1 VRPARLPSS
10 LHCSTCGCRF
20 TLPSVD
26 ESLTYVCA
34 RCDVPIATPS
44 TGTSGSGSSRGGI
57 RYVYARPGRTGQHSW
72 RRPFGRYTLHD
83 EIGRGG
89 MGVVYRAWDGM
100 LQKFVAL
107 KVLLSGEHST
117 SEQVERF
124 LREARAASKLDHAN
138 LVKVYD
144 LGWTDDRAYFTMELV
159 DGPTLQE
166 VLEARGALPL
176 NETLRIGAAI
186 SRALAAAH
194 DQGLVHR
201 DVKPA
206 NVLLQVDGTPL
217 LADFG
222 LAADLSEDTGKL
234 TRTGQV
240 IGTPTY
246 MAPEQVT
253 GEHKAS
259 PRTDQYGLG
268 AVLFECLAGEPPYT
282 GEEAMVVLQDI
293 VIGPPPSLRERRP
306 TVPKNV
312 TLVIETAMARDP
324 RQRYPDA
331 RALADDL
338 ERCRRG
344 QPVIANPP
352 SLRQRLQEMVR
363 RNGRMLAMGGGV
375 LTVVIAGLGVATS
388 VMGALED
395 RTEERRE
402 ARAAQELR
410 TLQEEV
416 STLRAADREP
426 EAMRKLLDFARTP
439 SVVGTLSESEALLL
453 RASLLTDAGAPDA
466 SRAWAWAYV
475 AARDSSALDR
485 ALRGLAHEMR
495 AAWRWDSL
503 DEVVDQLISLGP
515 EQARD
520 PEVRR
525 WRAEALLAQGRT
537 LEASELLSRI
547 KAPGAELLEAL
558 AQSTPAPALTGRVL
572 REDLDQD
579 GVKELWVVS
588 ATELAQVEPERLT
601 VTARYPFPEPVYPSQ
616 VHLVP
621 LGSGVVVAGTGAEIR
636 LYTMGP
642 DRLVPQLAWEDGAAL
657 SATSL
662 DLDQDG
668 TDELWVGIGPYGRHL
683 VRLTP
688 GPNGRWHRS
697 DPIDSVD
704 AAWSDVTSL
713 APVDVDKDGD
723 DELVVTLSAWGG
735 YDVRVIEGSPA
746 GFHTAARRK
755 MGHLSHVL
763 PAGDG
768 TFWVAKSDRSPSRV
782 MFSAEAPYGEAPG
795 IYRLSVDQGELDTE
809 LFLPAPTWRGRP
821 PVIDSLIVGDL
832 DGDKVQDVVY
842 SLVSEQ
848 GVSTVLVPQGDPAQ
862 ALVMGG
868 LRATVAAQMDDD
880 PQLELLVTL
889 GMDGPAHVLGA
900 GSGMLPQHKPPSL
913 ATAAVDRNLPLRLQR
928 QWTRAEDLAR
938 MGLTDA
944 AAEEL
949 ARLVQDPSGNPR
961 VQRRAAELAEAAG
974 DDVSAAQLYQRV
986 AEQTGDPL
994 LRDRAARNFLHGHRF
1009 EEAYL
1014 LWQGVQAVPGEG
1026 RPEQP
1031 ALQALLAQG
1040 RTERL
1045 TFERG
1050 LPDALVVHDP
1060 GAVQLDARAQG
1071 LRLAVLSDDAEL
1083 VTVPFRWSGDRL
1095 GLTVSLELRRL
1106 EWASGVRFALRSAT
1120 DEIEIALGGKGG
1132 GMILERG
1139 LSCGASFTDRAVSRA
1154 WQGTPS
1160 ELLPVTLSLDL
1171 ARVTGDLR
1179 CSWRIGDDSGHD
1191 NLVAAQMPAG
1201 GDWELV
1207 IGPSS
1212 PGSVDGSMAAM
1223 VVRELELQG
1232 TELVLGR
1239 ASPDH
1244 AYGSLLASGVIP
1256 EEVPRGMQVWRA
1268 VALAEAGRD
1277 DEAGRALQGSP
1288 RTPETER
1295 EVAQALRSHLA
1306 TFGPVVQATWPDRYH
1321 ELFERAYSTALAAHP
1336 DDEVLMRAL
1345 ITGLPMALD
1354 ARATQRIGRDRAARL
1369 LAARGRA
1376 WAGLGQP
1383 AAARRDLTDATRLG
1397 GLDTE
1402 PRGPVSS
1409 AWIGLAA
1416 LAAAEGDA
1424 DKALDAITRALAVS
1438 AAPELTADVVRV
1450 TPELAPY
1457 VASWSAVLP

>member
-34 RCDVPIATPS
+34 RCDVPVANPS
-44 TGTSGSGSSRGGI
+44 SGTSGSGSSRGGI
-57 RYVYARPGRTGQHSW
+57 RYVYARPGRAGNHSW

-124 LREARAASKLDHAN
+124 LREARAASKLDHPN

-186 SRALAAAH
+186 SRALASAH
-194 DQGLVHR
+194 DHGLVHR

-222 LAADLSEDTGKL
+222 LAADLHDDSGKL

-306 TVPKNV
+306 TIPKNV

-324 RQRYPDA
+324 RMRYADA

-344 QPVIANPP
+344 QPVNANPP
-352 SLRQRLQEMVR
+352 SIRQRLQDMVR
-363 RNGRMLAMGGGV
+363 RNARMLAMGGGV
-375 LTVVIAGLGVATS
+375 LTVVIVGLQVATTFL
-388 VMGALED
+388 GALED

-402 ARAAQELR
+402 TRAAQELR
-410 TLQEEV
+410 ALQEEV
-416 STLRAADREP
+416 SALRTAQREP
-426 EAMRKLLDFARTP
+426 EAIHKLLDFARTP
-439 SVVGTLSESEALLL
+439 SVAGTLSESEALLL
-453 RASLLTDAGAPDA
+453 RASLLTDAGSSDA

-485 ALRGLAHEMR
+485 ALRGMAREMR

-503 DEVVDQLISLGP
+503 NAVVDQLISLGP

-525 WRAEALLAQGRT
+525 WRAEALLAQGRM
-537 LEASELLSRI
+537 LEA
-547 KAPGAELLEAL
+547 AELLDRTGPSGGKLLQAL
-558 AQSTPAPALTGRVL
+558 AQTAPAPALAGRVL
-572 REDLDQD
+572 REDLDGD
-579 GVKELWVVS
+579 GADELWVVS
-588 ATELAQVEPERLT
+588 PTELAQVEPIGLS
-601 VTARYPFPEPVYPSQ
+601 VMARYAFPAPVHPSQ
-616 VHLVP
+616 VHLVS
-621 LGSGVVVAGTGAEIR
+621 LGSGVVVAGTGAEAWV
-636 LYTMGP
+636 YAMGE
-642 DRLVPQLAWEDGAAL
+642 DGLVPQLSWEDGAVL

-662 DLDQDG
+662 DLDGDG
-668 TDELWVGIGPYGRHL
+668 ADELWVGIGPYGRHL
-683 VRLTP
+683 VRVTP
-688 GPNGRWHRS
+688 KPGGRWIRS
-697 DPIDSVD
+697 EPVDSIDS
-704 AAWSDVTSL
+704 AWSDVTSL
-713 APVDVDKDGD
+713 APVDVDEDGVQ
-723 DELVVTLSAWGG
+723 ELVVTLSAWGG
-735 YDVRVIEGSPA
+735 YDVRVIEGTPQ
-746 GFHTAARRK
+746 GFFTSARRK

-763 PAGDG
+763 PAEDG

-782 MFSAEAPYGEAPG
+782 MFPAKAPYGEAAG
-795 IYRLSVDQGELDTE
+795 IYRLSVEDGAVDTE
-809 LFLPAPTWRGRP
+809 HFLPAPPWRGKP
-821 PVIDSLIVGDL
+821 PVIDSLIVEDL
-832 DGDKVQDVVY
+832 DGDHVKDVVY
-842 SLVSEQ
+842 SMLSDGQVT
-848 GVSTVLVPQGDPAQ
+848 TVLVPQGDPAMLL
-862 ALVMGG
+862 AVGG
-868 LRATVAAQMDDD
+868 LRVHTAIQMDTD
-880 PQLELLVTL
+880 PQLELVVTL
-889 GMDGPAHVLGA
+889 GPDGPAHVLGVG
-900 GSGMLPQHKPPSL
+900 GSLLPQHKPASV
-913 ATAAVDRNLPLRLQR
+913 ASASVDRQLPLRLQR

-938 MGLTDA
+938 MGLADA
-944 AAEEL
+944 ASEAL
-949 ARLVQDPSGNPR
+949 ARLAQDPSSTSR
-961 VQRRAAELAEAAG
+961 AQRRAAELAEAAG

-994 LRDRAARNFLHGHRF
+994 LRERAARNFLHGHRF
-1009 EEAYL
+1009 EEAYV
-1014 LWQGVQAVPGEG
+1014 LWQGAATARTEV
-1026 RPEQP
+1026 P
-1031 ALQALLAQG
+1031 ALQSMLAQG

-1045 TFERG
+1045 TFERS

-1060 GAVQLDARAQG
+1060 GAVQLDAREQA
-1071 LRLAVLSDDAEL
+1071 LRLMVLSDDTEQL
-1083 VTVPFRWSGDRL
+1083 VTVPFRWNGERL
-1095 GLTVSLELRRL
+1095 GLTIKLELQHL
-1106 EWASGVRFALRSAT
+1106 EWASGVRFALRNAT
-1120 DEIEIALGGKGG
+1120 DDIEISLGGRGG
-1132 GMILERG
+1132 GMILERS
-1139 LSCGASFTDRAVSRA
+1139 LSCGASFVERAMS
-1154 WQGTPS
+1154 QGRQGSPS
-1160 ELLPVTLSLDL
+1160 EVLPVTLSLDL

-1179 CSWRIGDDSGHD
+1179 CSWQIGDESGHD
-1191 NLVAAQMPAG
+1191 NLVATQLPAG

-1207 IGPSS
+1207 IGPSG
-1212 PGSVDGSMAAM
+1212 PGAVDGSMATVA
-1223 VVRELELQG
+1223 VREIELHA

-1239 ASPDH
+1239 ASPEQTFG
-1244 AYGSLLASGVIP
+1244 ALLASGVIP
-1256 EEVPRGMQVWRA
+1256 EEVPRDMQVWRA
-1268 VALAEAGRD
+1268 IALAEAGRD
-1277 DEAGRALQGSP
+1277 DEAGRALRESP

-1306 TFGPVVQATWPDRYH
+1306 AFGPVVQATWPDRYH

-1336 DDEVLMRAL
+1336 DDELLMRSL

-1354 ARATQRIGRDRAARL
+1354 SRATARIGRDRAARL

-1409 AWIGLAA
+1409 AWVGLAA
-1416 LAAAEGDA
+1416 LSAAEGDA
-1424 DKALDAITRALAVS
+1424 DKALDAIQRALAVS

-1457 VASWSAVLP
+1457 VASWAAVLP